1 NILSETSD
9 SARIHSGA
17 VRGWPSVA
25 LAKHF
30 YEGTMLCSSFQKL
43 RFFLYPPKSAIV
55 AGVGLNWQP
64 RNFRS
69 FCL

>member
-1 NILSETSD
+1 MAFFLKCLFFMLNMVIIPWLVKWLLSNNILSETPD

-30 YEGTMLCSSFQKL
+30 YEGTRLL
-43 RFFLYPPKSAIV
+43 
-55 AGVGLNWQP
+55 
-64 RNFRS
+64 
-69 FCL
+69 